1 MTVKQSD
8 GNVGLMCEVRWL
20 HWSGGRFKRPHIW
33 YWPGKTGEDM
43 LVGDLVTAPTGALAM
58 VIDTTCVQAQVFW
71 LSAPRFGAKGW
82 IHPLSLD
89 LVE

>member
-1 MTVKQSD
+1 M
-8 GNVGLMCEVRWL
+8 R
-20 HWSGGRFKRPHIW
+20 
-33 YWPGKTGEDM
+33 
-43 LVGDLVTAPTGALAM
+43 VGDLVTAPTGALAM

-82 IHPLSLD
+82 IHLRSLD